1 LKKGDIMKNY
11 TKKTMWIVFCVFAS
25 SSLLIAC
32 AQTAGQAQKS
42 APVPKLE
49 RYEDKLIGFSI
60 EYDAEKLTKDL
71 GPIGPFVF
79 RRESAEGM
87 PSLGITAGP
96 YPSGTALED
105 TADLISS
112 SLPRMIPGCIIHQV
126 NNQQLIK
133 LMDGAEAH
141 YFEMEWNIGEMEL
154 ISTFVAAK
162 KNDRLIVFGAS
173 DSKDGSMENLTAM
186 VKSLRL
192 DVEVDEAA
200 LKARGFA
207 KDGNFVRTDSPAF
220 TLEYPKEF
228 QNQVLQAN
236 QIFRAGIPQG
246 SPSMSIAISSLTA
259 GEDINKQ
266 LKALAEGYANGLK
279 FVGSDIKII
288 SQIPIKKYKEFDAY
302 QIQIVWRYRGQITL
316 TTVVHIIAKEHKAI
330 LLAGHTVYGIDEL
343 TDIFKTIN
351 LNP

>member
-1 LKKGDIMKNY
+1 MKNC
-11 TKKTMWIVFCVFAS
+11 TQKNIWIVFCIFIS
-25 SSLLIAC
+25 PSLIIARTP
-32 AQTAGQAQKS
+32 TAGQVEKS

-49 RYEDKLIGFSI
+49 RYEDKAIGFSI

-71 GPIGPFVF
+71 GLTGPFVF

-87 PSLGITAGP
+87 PSVGITAGP
-96 YPSGTALED
+96 YPAGTVLED

-112 SLPRMIPGCIIHQV
+112 SLPRMIPGCLIHNV

-133 LMDGAEAH
+133 LTDGTEAN
-141 YFEMEWNIGEMEL
+141 YFVMELNIGGMEL
-154 ISTFVAAK
+154 IAAFVAAK
-162 KNDRLIVFGAS
+162 KNDRLIVFGTL
-173 DSKDGSMENLTAM
+173 DTQDGSIENLTAM

-200 LKARGFA
+200 LKAKGFA
-207 KDGNFVRTDSPAF
+207 KDGKFVRTDSPAF
-220 TLEYPKEF
+220 TLEYPNEF

-246 SPSMSIAISSLTA
+246 SPSMSIAISSLKS
-259 GEDINKQ
+259 GEDITKQ
-266 LKALAEGYANGLK
+266 LKAVAEGYANALK
-279 FVGSDIKII
+279 SVGSDIKII
-288 SQIPIKKYKEFDAY
+288 SQNPIKKYKEFDAY
-302 QIQIVWRYRGQITL
+302 QIQIVWQYQGQTTL
-316 TTVVHIIAKEHKAI
+316 STVVHLIAKEDKAI
-330 LLAGHTVYGIDEL
+330 LLAGHTLYGIDEL